1 MASAA
6 EIQTGTEDLRLD
18 LKERVA
24 ILTMNRPERRNAL
37 SGEMVE
43 GYRRA
48 LPVLARDPDVGCV
61 LVTGAGRGF
70 CAGGDVKGMAA
81 RDGAGGGAPSLEGR
95 IQSLLDD
102 ELAVSAALYEMPKP
116 TIAAL
121 PGAAAGAGLSI
132 ALACD
137 LRIAAE
143 SAVLT
148 TAFAKIGFSGDYGG
162 SWFLSRLV
170 GTARARELYFLADR
184 IDSKEAE
191 RLGIVNRVVPDAALA
206 DEAFALAGRIAA
218 GPPIAHRYIK
228 ENLNR
233 ALVADLRTCLAG
245 EATGM
250 IRTGLTEDNREGI
263 RSFVEKRDPVFRGR

>member
-1 MASAA
+1 
-6 EIQTGTEDLRLD
+6 
-18 LKERVA
+18 
-24 ILTMNRPERRNAL
+24 
-37 SGEMVE
+37 
-43 GYRRA
+43 
-48 LPVLARDPDVGCV
+48 
-61 LVTGAGRGF
+61 
-70 CAGGDVKGMAA
+70 MAA
-81 RDGAGGGAPSLEGR
+81 RAEAGGGPPSLEGR

-102 ELAVSAALYEMPKP
+102 EIDVSAALHEMPKP

-137 LRIAAE
+137 LRVAAE
-143 SAVLT
+143 SAVMT

-184 IDSKEAE
+184 IDAKEAE

-206 DEAFALAGRIAA
+206 DEVLALARRIAA

-245 EATGM
+245 EAVGM
-250 IRTGLTEDNREGI
+250 IRTGMTEDNREGVL
-263 RSFVEKRDPVFRGR
+263 SFVEKRDAVFKGR

>member
-1 MASAA
+1 
-6 EIQTGTEDLRLD
+6 
-18 LKERVA
+18 
-24 ILTMNRPERRNAL
+24 
-37 SGEMVE
+37 
-43 GYRRA
+43 
-48 LPVLARDPDVGCV
+48 
-61 LVTGAGRGF
+61 
-70 CAGGDVKGMAA
+70 MAA
-81 RDGAGGGAPSLEGR
+81 REEAGGGAPSLEGR

-102 ELAVSAALYEMPKP
+102 ELDVSAALYEMPKP

-184 IDSKEAE
+184 IDAKEAE
-191 RLGIVNRVVPDAALA
+191 RLGIVNRVVPDAAIA
-206 DEAFALAGRIAA
+206 DEAFALARRIAA

-245 EATGM
+245 EAAGM
-250 IRTGLTEDNREGI
+250 VRTGLTEDNHEGI